1 MLQMELQL
9 GCRTKQGTHRAG
21 PGLSGPATLGASPLK
36 LRPPRSCGPL
46 CKQHGADHS
55 AGYLCAPWDAG
66 HKQIQMLS
74 AAVAVQQEQEQG
86 A

>member
-21 PGLSGPATLGASPLK
+21 PRQGGPATLGASPLE
-36 LRPPRSCGPL
+36 LRLPRSCGPL
-46 CKQHGADHS
+46 CRHGSDHS
-55 AGYLCAPWDAG
+55 AGYLCTPWGAG
-66 HKQIQMLS
+66 HKQIQMLN
-74 AAVAVQQEQEQG
+74 AAVFVQQEQG